1 MLGTVHGHGPHL
13 VGHAV
18 DHSAAAGGLCLGTVN
33 THQQAAPLGHILNVD
48 VAGLVLRGKRGVDN
62 DVVDGQ
68 THRLVGAAAT
78 GHTDV
83 PGQIQVA
90 AGGNV
95 HHELLAVDGSSAD
108 GDHLGTDRGGI
119 RGKIGVEVIACAV
132 PVDTIG
138 RDVKL
143 HGKAGGIIAV
153 AVLLDVV
160 VQRQLGDGL
169 VAGIVQAC
177 HHADAAGAT
186 VDRGRQAAHR
196 AVAGHTAGSE
206 VPGAVLGIAG
216 QAGAASVHD
225 SGRSIGIA
233 AHGAG
238 RVHLALHTP
247 SLRHVERCCL
257 GIAVPHAVKILGH
270 LGGVSSDLQCLLG
283 PQIAAPCA
291 SQQHDNG
298 KID

>member
-1 MLGTVHGHGPHL
+1 MLVGNGGGADGHNLGT
-13 VGHAV
+13 
-18 DHSAAAGGLCLGTVN
+18 GG
-33 THQQAAPLGHILNVD
+33 
-48 VAGLVLRGKRGVDN
+48 
-62 DVVDGQ
+62 
-68 THRLVGAAAT
+68 
-78 GHTDV
+78 
-83 PGQIQVA
+83 
-90 AGGNV
+90 
-95 HHELLAVDGSSAD
+95 
-108 GDHLGTDRGGI
+108 GGI
-119 RGKIGVEVIACAV
+119 RGEIGVEVLTCTA

-138 RDVKL
+138 GYVEL
-143 HGKAGGIIAV
+143 YGKACGIV
-153 AVLLDVV
+153 TVTVLLDVV
-160 VQRQLGDGL
+160 VESQFGNGL
-169 VAGIVQAC
+169 IAGIVQAG
-177 HHADAAGAT
+177 HHIDAAGAAI
-186 VDRGRQAAHR
+186 DGSGQAAHR

-216 QAGAASVHD
+216 QAGATGVHD

-238 RVHLALHTP
+238 RVHLAFHTP

-270 LGGVSSDLQCLLG
+270 LGGVSSNLQRFLS